1 MERAGRQPTD
11 NKRFKP
17 INSGQ
22 RLSNVENYYLNVKA
36 NKYLSAQQHKSTVTY
51 YTAPKGIKFKS

>member
-17 INSGQ
+17 INSCQ
-22 RLSNVENYYLNVKA
+22 RLSNVENYYLNIKA
-36 NKYLSAQQHKSTVTY
+36 NKYLSAQRRKSAVTW

>member
-17 INSGQ
+17 INSCQ
-22 RLSNVENYYLNVKA
+22 RLSDVENYYLNIKA
-36 NKYLSAQQHKSTVTY
+36 NKYLSAQQCKSTVTY